1 MGTLINTSAQP
12 INNTAYPVYNSPSKD
27 NTDTDA
33 KYNVKCGAN
42 VLNCAPEISSTMT
55 FLIISG
61 NYTVSGPANA
71 PIIQISSNCTIS
83 TQFNPIALVSV
94 KNTSLGRI
102 TIPSGTIISNVLN
115 TPPTSI
121 YSLQTLNDPSAPK
134 FPINIGVT
142 IQDAVINNVSNGINA
157 NLIISFARN
166 YNHLTPTSATLT
178 IAGNTANAPG
188 QFLAY
193 SGTRPTTTP
202 TTPWPT
208 TSTTPQL
215 LTGTI
220 SGTAISGTAGKFNS
234 AVTFT
239 SQPIFTHIVHPSL

>member
-33 KYNVKCGAN
+33 KYNVKCGPN

-61 NYTVSGPANA
+61 NYTVSGPTDA

-102 TIPSGTIISNVLN
+102 TIPSGTNNISVNAPG
-115 TPPTSI
+115 TPII

-142 IQDAVINNVSNGINA
+142 IRNAVINNVSNVLNA
-157 NLIISFARN
+157 ELSISFARN
-166 YNHLTPTSATLT
+166 YNHLTSTSATPT

-193 SGTRPTTTP
+193 SGTRPSTTEQS
-202 TTPWPT
+202 PWPT
-208 TSTTPQL
+208 SSTTLQL

-220 SGTAISGTAGKFNS
+220 TGTAGKFNS
-234 AVTFT
+234 TVTFT
-239 SQPIFTHIVHPSL
+239 SQPVFTHIVHPSL